1 MLVDTGT
8 STAGLVA
15 PQGKIPT
22 VTSGQVVAG
31 TADRALTRYSD
42 TATAVSL
49 AAVSSTGYVEGN
61 FLVFLDS
68 STSTT
73 RVAGTYTYTVVAT
86 PATGVGGT
94 TAGTAQTIDISFVV
108 SPAASASTTVSPGLS
123 TAFIGTSSGPTSDAA
138 INALATASATPAA
151 YVRVNTYNASSVA
164 VAESITATISGAGI
178 LSFGG
183 ISGASLTVAG
193 TGSSDISVLPD
204 GRAGNATIT
213 ISTTTRNFAAKTMSF
228 YAAAPATLTASVP
241 TPILGIGANSDAIR
255 VTAVDAAGIN
265 WAGAVYV
272 YASTAADAL
281 IAGSNATPVACT
293 WSSTNNFHSC
303 PVTAAAV
310 GTAKFKAIDA
320 STVAAATKT
329 SNEVSAVVGA
339 NAVATVKLSFD
350 KATYQPGERARI
362 YVTPLDSAGKEIAAA
377 TFANLFAAGGISTA
391 SALTFA
397 GSTTTADSL
406 TAVSITT
413 KANSSSTSGA
423 KAGAMEY
430 TVYMPV
436 NGGTVTISATG
447 GTSLPVAGRVAVTA
461 SATVTDS
468 GAAALAAVNSLATT
482 VASLRT
488 LITTLTNLV
497 LKIQKKV
504 KA

>member
-281 IAGSNATPVACT
+281 IAGSNATPVACH
-293 WSSTNNFHSC
+293 SSCCRNC
-303 PVTAAAV
+303 
-310 GTAKFKAIDA
+310 
-320 STVAAATKT
+320 
-329 SNEVSAVVGA
+329 
-339 NAVATVKLSFD
+339 
-350 KATYQPGERARI
+350 
-362 YVTPLDSAGKEIAAA
+362 
-377 TFANLFAAGGISTA
+377 
-391 SALTFA
+391 
-397 GSTTTADSL
+397 
-406 TAVSITT
+406 
-413 KANSSSTSGA
+413 
-423 KAGAMEY
+423 
-430 TVYMPV
+430 
-436 NGGTVTISATG
+436 
-447 GTSLPVAGRVAVTA
+447 
-461 SATVTDS
+461 
-468 GAAALAAVNSLATT
+468 
-482 VASLRT
+482 
-488 LITTLTNLV
+488 
-497 LKIQKKV
+497 KV
-504 KA
+504 QGN